1 MNITLHHAHDSRSFR
16 VLWLLNELG
25 VDFDLVVHDFFDKS
39 LRSPEYA
46 KLSLAGRVP
55 MLVIDGTV
63 MAESGAM
70 VEYLCEMFPDAGF
83 GRAMGEAGRLEWLDW
98 VHYAETIGQHCAN
111 LTQSHIMLRE
121 DWMKSKT
128 LQRLEAKRLERV
140 LTRVEQQ
147 LSDGRDYLLGDFSG
161 ADCGVGY
168 GVKVAAR
175 FVRFDHLPNVAAY
188 FERIAARAAYQAS
201 LPPKGAQLIYRQE
214 FYEMPDAQNG

>member
-1 MNITLHHAHDSRSFR
+1 MKITLHHAHDSRSFR
-16 VLWLLNELG
+16 VLWLLKELG
-25 VDFDLVVHDFFDKS
+25 VDFTLVVHDFFDKS

-55 MLVIDGTV
+55 MLEIDGQV

-70 VEYLCEMFPDAGF
+70 VEYLCELFPERGL
-83 GRAMGEAGRLEWLDW
+83 GRAVASDERMAWLDW

-140 LTRVEQQ
+140 LTRVEMQ
-147 LSDGRDYLLGDFSG
+147 LADGRDYLLGDFSG

-168 GVKVAAR
+168 GVRVAMR

-188 FERIAARAAYQAS
+188 HARLSARACYIAS
-201 LPPKGAQLIYRQE
+201 LPPEGAPLIYRQDY
-214 FYEMPDAQNG
+214 YEMPDAQNR